1 MRRKS
6 DSPAKAGHYVLLAV
20 ALLSVSLRGQQQT
33 PPPQSGQNPD
43 AGFRFKSGVELINV
57 TATVI
62 DSNGR
67 FVSGLGKEDF
77 LIYEDD
83 QPQTVTH
90 FSADRVP
97 VSLGIALDSSQSM
110 SGEKMQAAKSALDR
124 FLEDLSGPQDEFFLY
139 RFSDDPVL
147 LQDWTTDR
155 NALSR
160 ALNRVIPVG
169 RTALYDAVADAVPL
183 IQKGHNRKKALVVI
197 SDGND
202 TTSRTSLRETK
213 QIIRE
218 SEALVYAVGIDC
230 VGDGYRRSPQLPMFQ
245 RRRPPIPIP
254 FPFPPGGRRGWPP
267 PQPMP
272 PPQPGGR
279 NWGQGCNDPVDVAAL
294 RDMTDDSG
302 GRTEIIRDS
311 RDLNPATSGIADD
324 LSKQYYLGYPATGKK
339 DGRWH
344 SIRVELRHGGY
355 RIRARRG
362 YVAS

>member
-1 MRRKS
+1 MSRTGPS
-6 DSPAKAGHYVLLAV
+6 LFLLVAV
-20 ALLSVSLRGQQQT
+20 AIATVSAQGQ
-33 PPPQSGQNPD
+33 PPPPTQSGQNPD

-62 DSNGR
+62 DANGR
-67 FVSGLGKEDF
+67 FVSGLRQDDF

-90 FSADRVP
+90 FSSDRVP

-110 SGEKMQAAKSALDR
+110 SGEKMQSARSALDQ
-124 FLEDLSGPQDEFFLY
+124 FLSDLSGPEDEFFLY

-147 LQDWTTDR
+147 MQDWTTDR
-155 NALSR
+155 TALSR
-160 ALNRVIPVG
+160 ALTRVYPVG

-183 IQKGHNRKKALVVI
+183 VRKGHNRKKALVVI

-202 TTSRTSLRETK
+202 TTSRTTLRETK
-213 QIIRE
+213 QLIRE
-218 SEALVYAVGIDC
+218 SEALVYAIGIDC
-230 VGDGYRRSPQLPMFQ
+230 GSDTFRRSPQRPLFQ
-245 RRRPPIPIP
+245 RRPIPIP

-279 NWGQGCNDPVDVAAL
+279 TWGQACNDPVDVAAL

-302 GRTEIIRDS
+302 GRTEIIREP
-311 RDLNPATSGIADD
+311 RDLNPATSGIADE
-324 LSKQYYLGYPATGKK
+324 LSKQYYLGYPSSGKK

-344 SIRVELRHGGY
+344 TIRVEVRRGSY

-362 YVAS
+362 YVAT

>member
-1 MRRKS
+1 MAH
-6 DSPAKAGHYVLLAV
+6 DPAKTGPYLLLLVAV
-20 ALLSVSLRGQQQT
+20 AMATVSAQGQPQS
-33 PPPQSGQNPD
+33 PPQSGQSPD

-62 DSNGR
+62 DSSGR
-67 FVSGLGKEDF
+67 FVSGLRKEDF
-77 LIYEDD
+77 LVYEDD

-90 FSADRVP
+90 FSSDRVP

-110 SGEKMQAAKSALDR
+110 SGEKMQSAKTALDQ
-124 FLEDLSGPQDEFFLY
+124 FLYDLSGPQDEFFLY

-147 LQDWTTDR
+147 MHDWTSDR

-160 ALNRVIPVG
+160 ALTRVFPAG

-183 IQKGHNRKKALVVI
+183 AQQGHNRKKALVVI

-213 QIIRE
+213 QLIRQ
-218 SEALVYAVGIDC
+218 SETLVYAIGIDC
-230 VGDGYRRSPQLPMFQ
+230 GVDSNRRSPQLPLFQ
-245 RRRPPIPIP
+245 RRRPIPMP

-272 PPQPGGR
+272 PPQQPGGR
-279 NWGQGCNDPVDVAAL
+279 TWGQGCSDPVDVAAL

-302 GRTEIIRDS
+302 GRTEIIREP
-311 RDLNPATSGIADD
+311 RDLNPATSGIADE
-324 LSKQYYLGYPATGKK
+324 LSKQYYLGYPAAGKK

-362 YVAS
+362 YMAS